1 MAVCIINGERRQV
14 AAGATVAELLA
25 DLGLQEKKIA
35 VEKNG
40 DIVPKSRHS
49 SETVA
54 PGDSLEIVA
63 AVGGG

>member
-25 DLGLQEKKIA
+25 DLGLQGKKIA

-40 DIVPKSRHS
+40 DIVPKSQHS

>member
-1 MAVCIINGERRQV
+1 MTVCIINGERRQV

-25 DLGLQEKKIA
+25 DLGLQGKKIA

-40 DIVPKSRHS
+40 DIVPKSRHF

>member
-25 DLGLQEKKIA
+25 DLGLQGKKIA

-54 PGDSLEIVA
+54 SGDSLEIVA

>member
-1 MAVCIINGERRQV
+1 MAVCIINGEKRQV
-14 AAGATVAELLA
+14 AAGATVAELLT
-25 DLGLQEKKIA
+25 DLGLQGKKIA

-49 SETVA
+49 SEIVA

>member
-25 DLGLQEKKIA
+25 DLGLQGKKIA

-40 DIVPKSRHS
+40 DIVPKSRHQ

>member
-14 AAGATVAELLA
+14 VAGATVAELLA
-25 DLGLQEKKIA
+25 DLGLQGKKIA